1 VRSLN
6 SNSAERKAVTMNWK
20 TILITASLAAL
31 PAVSASAQSTTYHQR
46 HSVEARDSRQQARI
60 NKGVADG
67 QITPRGAAAADAH
80 QSQLNAEQS
89 KMRAAD
95 NGHLTAQDRHTIAR
109 QQNRTSQRIYNR
121 NHNAATDPG
130 VAPK

>member
-1 VRSLN
+1 LSKNPSEGKVVIM
-6 SNSAERKAVTMNWK
+6 KWK
-20 TILITASLAAL
+20 SILIAAAPLAL
-31 PAVSASAQSTTYHQR
+31 HVVSASAQSTTYHQR
-46 HSVEARDSRQQARI
+46 HSVNARDSRQQARI

-80 QSQLNAEQS
+80 QSHLNAEQS

-95 NGHLTAQDRHTIAR
+95 SGHLTAQDRHTIAR
-109 QQNRTSQRIYNR
+109 QQDRTSQRIYNR